1 MAVGGRLPTG
11 GQSLHIPS
19 LHPNSAQVAMKL
31 LRVLFAALA
40 FAAPVARA
48 QDSDADFIK
57 ANYTKHIARIP
68 MRDGVKLFTIYYVPK
83 DAASDRTYP
92 MVMQRTC
99 YSIAPYGAEEY
110 PSHLGPN
117 RFMMRDKYIMVY
129 QDVRGRFMSE
139 GKWTNV
145 RPIIDNPKGT
155 QIDEATDTYDTI
167 EWLLKNV
174 PNNNGR
180 VGQFGISYPGFF
192 TTAGILSRH
201 PALKAA
207 SPQAPVTDFYFEDFH
222 HNGALTQAYFYTYP
236 VFGYDSPVGPTSDA
250 WFMPKMLEVGLPNDY
265 DFQLRLGALKHT
277 TERYYKDNYFWQE
290 IVAHPNY
297 DEFWKPR
304 AIAPHLSNVKTAVM
318 TVGGWFDAEDLYGP
332 LKVYKT
338 IEQKNPGIYNTIVMG
353 PFRHGGWSAQNVVH
367 TLHGDIYFGD
377 SLETKFQRDVETPFF
392 QHFLK
397 GAGDGKTGLPKA
409 LMFDTGKHEWVK
421 FAKWPADNAQWK
433 SLNFQAGGKLA
444 IDGKADT
451 GSDAYV
457 ANPLKPVPGRC
468 AGPSIEDFT
477 MYQVMSDDQR
487 CFSTRP
493 DVLTYETD
501 VLDNDVTLGG
511 EIKIKLKVATSGT
524 DADYVVKLIDVYPTD
539 MKDHPYMPNKAVHL
553 AGYQQLV
560 RSEIMRA
567 RWREGFDNPKPL
579 VPGKVTEVPLQLQDV
594 LHTFKKGHRVMIQV
608 QSSMF
613 PVFDRNPQKYVPN
626 IYKADDKD
634 FIKATQTVYRN
645 SSVQVQVLGSEVKP

>member
-1 MAVGGRLPTG
+1 MRLVR
-11 GQSLHIPS
+11 S
-19 LHPNSAQVAMKL
+19 
-31 LRVLFAALA
+31 LFALLVL
-40 FAAPVARA
+40 AAPLAAPMVSPLAA
-48 QDSDADFIK
+48 QESDAAFIK
-57 ANYTKHIARIP
+57 ANYTKQIYRIA
-68 MRDGVKLFTIYYVPK
+68 MRDGVKLHTIVYTPK
-83 DAASDRTYP
+83 DATPEHTYP
-92 MVMQRTC
+92 MIMQRTC
-99 YSIAPYGAEEY
+99 YSIKPYGENDY
-110 PSHLGPN
+110 PASLGPN

-129 QDVRGRFMSE
+129 QDVRGRYMSE

-145 RPIIDNPKGT
+145 RPIIDNATGPNQT
-155 QIDEATDTYDTI
+155 DEATDTYDTI
-167 EWLLKNV
+167 DWLVKNV

-180 VGQFGISYPGFF
+180 MGQFGISYPGFF

-222 HNGALTQAYFYTYP
+222 HNGALTQGYFYTYP
-236 VFGYDSPVGPTSDA
+236 VFGFDSPTGPTAQD
-250 WFMPKMLEVGLPNDY
+250 WFFSKMIQDGLPADY

-277 TERYYKDNYFWQE
+277 TEKYYNDNYFWQE
-290 IVAHPNY
+290 LVAHPNY
-297 DEFWKPR
+297 DKHWQER

-367 TLHGDIYFGD
+367 TLHGDIWFGD
-377 SLETKFQRDVETPFF
+377 SLETRFQRDVETPFF

-409 LMFDTGKHEWVK
+409 YMFDTGKKEWVS

-433 SLNFQAGGKLA
+433 SLAFEQGGKLA
-444 IDGKADT
+444 LDGKSDP

-457 ANPLKPVPGRC
+457 SDPAKPVPGRC
-468 AGPSIEDFT
+468 VGPSIEDFT
-477 MYQVMSDDQR
+477 MYQYMSDDQR

-493 DVLTYETD
+493 DVLTYETEP
-501 VLDNDVTLGG
+501 LANDVTLGG

-524 DADYVVKLIDVYPTD
+524 DADYVVKLIDVYPSNQP
-539 MKDHPYMPNKAVHL
+539 DHPYMPNKNIHL
-553 AGYQQLV
+553 AGYQQMV

-567 RWREGFDNPKPL
+567 RWRDGFDTPKPM
-579 VPGKVTEVPLQLQDV
+579 VPGKVTEVPLALQDV
-594 LHTFKKGHRVMIQV
+594 LHTFKKGHRIMVQV

-634 FIKATQTVYRN
+634 FIKATQTVYR
-645 SSVQVQVLGSEVKP
+645 SSSMQVQVLGAEVKP